1 MSLLSP
7 SDLLTFSPDFRTVR
21 TCDAMSNAN
30 EMPLSGADRGGGG
43 AAAGA
48 GADLSSLLD
57 DIV

>member
-7 SDLLTFSPDFRTVR
+7 SDLLTFSPDFRTVS

-43 AAAGA
+43 GA